1 MMITCTSCGSVN
13 GEDDAFCGSCS
24 AFLEWDGAPAP
35 DAVPVPVPVTVPVP
49 GPGPSQ
55 GEQAASEP
63 SEHRRPQ
70 AEERRPAPRR
80 GVSAGPTDLFCGA
93 CGAGNATGRAFCRRC
108 GSALADAA
116 SPAAATTSWWQRLVR
131 ALRRL
136 FRREAEP
143 LAAGERPDSWE
154 RLSRQPRTSSNRR
167 WLRLPSRISVGRL
180 AIPLMLLSL
189 LGFSLTPVRATV
201 TTFVYDAYES
211 VRRVVAP
218 VYVPVT
224 ATGAVADSEVEGR
237 AALSAIDQNTTTA
250 WAEGREGAGVGAVLT
265 VSFESPTDLSRIGV
279 LNGAP
284 GADYAL
290 EPRLR
295 TVQLDLTDV
304 AGGVATERLE
314 LDDTPD
320 FRTYDVA
327 GSAVVQ
333 VRVTVVDVYPGQ
345 QGEAASLTEVSF
357 HARR

>member
-1 MMITCTSCGSVN
+1 MMITCTNCGSVN

-35 DAVPVPVPVTVPVP
+35 DAVPVPVP
-49 GPGPSQ
+49 GPGA
-55 GEQAASEP
+55 GHVEQTAVDAP
-63 SEHRRPQ
+63 EHRLPQ

-80 GVSAGPTDLFCGA
+80 AVSAGPTDLFCGA
-93 CGAGNATGRAFCRRC
+93 CGVGNASGRSFCRRC
-108 GSALADAA
+108 GSALADAGPTEVETA
-116 SPAAATTSWWQRLVR
+116 SWWRRLVR
-131 ALRRL
+131 AVRRP

-154 RLSRQPRTSSNRR
+154 RLSRQPRTTTRRR
-167 WLRLPSRISVGRL
+167 WFRLPQRISVGRL
-180 AIPLMLLSL
+180 ALPLMALSL
-189 LGFSLTPVRATV
+189 VGFSLTPLRATV
-201 TTFVYDAYES
+201 TTFVFDAYTS

-218 VYVPVT
+218 EYVPVT

-237 AALSAIDQNTTTA
+237 AALNAIDQNTTTA

-265 VSFESPTDLSRIGV
+265 VSFESPTNLSRLGI

-304 AGGVATERLE
+304 AGDVATERLE

-327 GSAVVQ
+327 GSAVVEA
-333 VRVTVVDVYPGQ
+333 RLTIVDVYPGQ

-357 HARR
+357 HAKR